1 MTSTPSP
8 ARVLADEFVEHR
20 LATEHE
26 WALWSGDLTYLEKWP
41 DVSEEG
47 VRRQLETLEDFARR
61 AESIEASTSGDRTLL
76 ETIAFTGRSKA
87 AQLRWQSELE
97 WVNHTTGIVSLIFI
111 FLPRY
116 PLVTADHGERYLEK
130 VRRLPEFFDVWIGRL
145 EAATV
150 VGITPIAHLVTAMV
164 ASLDQQLA
172 APLSNGPLVRQPP
185 PTDLSDTEANLWTSR
200 LGKLLDDLVTPAL
213 LKLRLVLVEATTPAA
228 RNDDTPGLVHLP
240 GGRELYEQLV
250 WAHTSMA
257 VSAEEVHA
265 IGRQQV
271 ERLEAEYR
279 LIAGPLLDTTEI
291 DEIYRGL
298 RDDEELHYRD
308 ADSLVKDATTALAK
322 ATAAV
327 SDWFGVL
334 PKAPCIANSIEQG
347 ALAFYSRPARDGS
360 KPGRFFFNTADP
372 TMWGTFQLEAVTYHE
387 GVPGHHLQLAI
398 ALENPELHHLL
409 ADYYIAAYNEGWG
422 LYTERLAD
430 EMGLY
435 SSELDRVGMLSAD
448 SMRACRLV
456 VDTGLHALGWSRE
469 QAIEY
474 MVDHSPMSRLQVEG
488 EIDRY
493 IGNPGQALGYMMG
506 RLEIERIRSE
516 AEATLADRFDIKAF
530 HDVMLSTGSVPITTL
545 KRVVNEW
552 VDTLA

>member
-1 MTSTPSP
+1 MSSTPSP
-8 ARVLADEFVEHR
+8 ARLLADEFVEHR
-20 LATEHE
+20 LATEHD
-26 WALWSGDLTYLEKWP
+26 WALWSGDLTYLERWP

-47 VRRQLETLEDFARR
+47 VRRRLVTLEEFARR
-61 AESIEASTSGDRTLL
+61 AEAIEASTSADRTLL

-87 AQLRWQSELE
+87 AQLRWQPELE

-116 PLVTADHGERYLEK
+116 PLVTAEHGQRYLEK
-130 VRRLPEFFDVWIGRL
+130 VASLPDFIDTWIGRL
-145 EAATV
+145 EAAAAAGV
-150 VGITPIAHLVTAMV
+150 TPIAHLVTAMV
-164 ASLDQQLA
+164 ASLDRQLA
-172 APLSNGPLVRQPP
+172 APLSSGPLIRQPP
-185 PTDLSDTEANLWTSR
+185 PTDLSDTEANSWTGR
-200 LGKLLDDLVTPAL
+200 LGGLLDDLVTPAL
-213 LKLRLVLVEATTPAA
+213 QRLRSSLAERTVPAA
-228 RNDDTPGLVHLP
+228 RDDELPGLVHLP
-240 GGRELYEQLV
+240 GGRELYDSLV
-250 WAHTSMA
+250 WAHTSVA
-257 VSAEEVHA
+257 ASADEVHA

-279 LIAGPLLDTTEI
+279 LIAGPLLDTTDI
-291 DEIYRGL
+291 DAIYRGL
-298 RDDEELHYRD
+298 RDDEKLHYRD
-308 ADSLVKDATTALAK
+308 ADSLVEDATAALAK

-327 SDWFGVL
+327 TDWFGVL

-398 ALENPELHHLL
+398 ALENPDLHRLL

-469 QAIEY
+469 QAIAY
-474 MVDHSPMSRLQVEG
+474 MVDHSPMTRLQVEG

-516 AEATLADRFDIKAF
+516 AEATLAGDFDIKAF

-545 KRVVNEW
+545 KRVVKEW
-552 VDTLA
+552 AQR

>member
-1 MTSTPSP
+1 
-8 ARVLADEFVEHR
+8 V
-20 LATEHE
+20 
-26 WALWSGDLTYLEKWP
+26 
-41 DVSEEG
+41 
-47 VRRQLETLEDFARR
+47 
-61 AESIEASTSGDRTLL
+61 
-76 ETIAFTGRSKA
+76 
-87 AQLRWQSELE
+87 
-97 WVNHTTGIVSLIFI
+97 
-111 FLPRY
+111 
-116 PLVTADHGERYLEK
+116 
-130 VRRLPEFFDVWIGRL
+130 
-145 EAATV
+145 
-150 VGITPIAHLVTAMV
+150 
-164 ASLDQQLA
+164 
-172 APLSNGPLVRQPP
+172 
-185 PTDLSDTEANLWTSR
+185 
-200 LGKLLDDLVTPAL
+200 
-213 LKLRLVLVEATTPAA
+213 
-228 RNDDTPGLVHLP
+228 
-240 GGRELYEQLV
+240 
-250 WAHTSMA
+250 A
-257 VSAEEVHA
+257 VSADEVHA

-291 DEIYRGL
+291 DAIYRGL
-298 RDDEELHYRD
+298 RDDEKLHYRD
-308 ADSLVKDATTALAK
+308 ADSLVKDATAALAK

-327 SDWFGVL
+327 TDWFGVL

-398 ALENPELHHLL
+398 ALENPELHRLL

-469 QAIEY
+469 QAIAY
-474 MVDHSPMSRLQVEG
+474 MVDHSPMTRLQVEG

-516 AEATLADRFDIKAF
+516 AEATLAGRFDIKAF

-545 KRVVNEW
+545 KRVVKEW
-552 VDTLA
+552 TQA

>member
-1 MTSTPSP
+1 MSSTPSP
-8 ARVLADEFVEHR
+8 ARLLADEFVEHR
-20 LATEHE
+20 LATEHD
-26 WALWSGDLTYLEKWP
+26 WALWSGDLTYLERWP

-47 VRRQLETLEDFARR
+47 VRRRLVTLEEFARR
-61 AESIEASTSGDRTLL
+61 AEAIEASTSADRTLL

-87 AQLRWQSELE
+87 AQLRWQPELE
-97 WVNHTTGIVSLIFI
+97 WVNHTTGIVSLILI

-116 PLVTADHGERYLEK
+116 PLVTAEHGQRYLEK
-130 VRRLPEFFDVWIGRL
+130 VASLPDFIDAWIGRL
-145 EAATV
+145 EAAAAEGV
-150 VGITPIAHLVTAMV
+150 TPIAHLVTAMV
-164 ASLDQQLA
+164 ASLDRQLA
-172 APLSNGPLVRQPP
+172 APLSSGPLIRQPP
-185 PTDLSDTEANLWTSR
+185 PTDLSDTEAKLWTGR
-200 LGKLLDDLVTPAL
+200 LGGLLDDLVTPAL
-213 LKLRLVLVEATTPAA
+213 QRLRSSLAGRTVPAA
-228 RNDDTPGLVHLP
+228 RDDELPGLVHLP
-240 GGRELYEQLV
+240 GGRELYDSLV
-250 WAHTSMA
+250 WAHTSVA
-257 VSAEEVHA
+257 VSADEVHA

-291 DEIYRGL
+291 DAIYRGL
-298 RDDEELHYRD
+298 RDDEKLHYRD
-308 ADSLVKDATTALAK
+308 ADSLVEDATAALAK

-327 SDWFGVL
+327 TDWFGVL

-398 ALENPELHHLL
+398 ALENPDLHRLL

-469 QAIEY
+469 QAIAY
-474 MVDHSPMSRLQVEG
+474 MVDHSPMTRLQVEG

-516 AEATLADRFDIKAF
+516 AEATLAGRFDIKAF

-545 KRVVNEW
+545 KRVVKEW
-552 VDTLA
+552 AQR

>member
-1 MTSTPSP
+1 
-8 ARVLADEFVEHR
+8 
-20 LATEHE
+20 
-26 WALWSGDLTYLEKWP
+26 LWSGDLTYLERWP
-41 DVSEEG
+41 DVSEQG
-47 VRRQLETLEDFARR
+47 VRERLETLEDFARR
-61 AESIEASTSGDRTLL
+61 AEAVEASTSADRTLL

-87 AQLRWQSELE
+87 AQLRWQPELE

-116 PLVTADHGERYLEK
+116 PLVTAEHGHRYLEK
-130 VRRLPEFFDVWIGRL
+130 VTRLPDFIDLWIGRL
-145 EAATV
+145 EAAAEAGV
-150 VGITPIAHLVTAMV
+150 TPITHLVTAMI

-172 APLSNGPLVRQPP
+172 APVSNGPLIRQPP
-185 PTDLSDTEANLWTSR
+185 PTDMSDEEAKLWTSH
-200 LGKLLDDLVTPAL
+200 LAKLLDDLVGPAL
-213 LKLRLVLVEATTPAA
+213 ERLRAVLVERTAPAA
-228 RNDDTPGLVHLP
+228 RPDATPGLVHLP
-240 GGRELYEQLV
+240 GGKDFYQELV
-250 WAHTSMA
+250 WAHTSLA
-257 VSAEEVHA
+257 LTPEEVHA
-265 IGRQQV
+265 IGRRQV
-271 ERLEAEYR
+271 DRLEAEYR

-298 RDDEELHYRD
+298 RDDEKLHYHD
-308 ADSLVKDATTALAK
+308 AESLVKDATAALAR

-327 SDWFGVL
+327 NDWFGVL

-372 TMWGTFQLEAVTYHE
+372 SMWGTFQLEAVTYHE

-398 ALENPELHHLL
+398 AQENPDLHRLL

-474 MVDHSPMSRLQVEG
+474 MVDHSPMTRLQVEG

-506 RLEIERIRSE
+506 RLEIETIRAE

-530 HDVMLSTGSVPITTL
+530 HDVMLSTGSVPISTL
-545 KRVVNEW
+545 KRVVREW
-552 VDTLA
+552 AQR

>member
-1 MTSTPSP
+1 
-8 ARVLADEFVEHR
+8 
-20 LATEHE
+20 
-26 WALWSGDLTYLEKWP
+26 
-41 DVSEEG
+41 
-47 VRRQLETLEDFARR
+47 
-61 AESIEASTSGDRTLL
+61 
-76 ETIAFTGRSKA
+76 
-87 AQLRWQSELE
+87 
-97 WVNHTTGIVSLIFI
+97 
-111 FLPRY
+111 
-116 PLVTADHGERYLEK
+116 VT
-130 VRRLPEFFDVWIGRL
+130 
-145 EAATV
+145 
-150 VGITPIAHLVTAMV
+150 
-164 ASLDQQLA
+164 
-172 APLSNGPLVRQPP
+172 
-185 PTDLSDTEANLWTSR
+185 
-200 LGKLLDDLVTPAL
+200 
-213 LKLRLVLVEATTPAA
+213 
-228 RNDDTPGLVHLP
+228 
-240 GGRELYEQLV
+240 
-250 WAHTSMA
+250 
-257 VSAEEVHA
+257 AEEVHQ

-271 ERLEAEYR
+271 ERLEAEY
-279 LIAGPLLDTTEI
+279 LEIAGPLLGTIEI
-291 DEIYRGL
+291 DEIYRRL

-308 ADSLVKDATTALAK
+308 ADSLVADATEALAS
-322 ATAAV
+322 ATAAA
-327 SDWFGVL
+327 SDWFGIL
-334 PKAPCIANSIEQG
+334 PQAACVANSIEQG

-398 ALENPELHHLL
+398 ALENPDMHHLL

-456 VDTGLHALGWSRE
+456 VDTGLHALGWSRD

-516 AEATLADRFDIKAF
+516 AEATLGGLFDIKAF

-545 KRVVNEW
+545 KRVVTEW
-552 VDTLA
+552 VANS

>member
-1 MTSTPSP
+1 MSSTPSP
-8 ARVLADEFVEHR
+8 ALPLADEFVEHR
-20 LATEHE
+20 LATEHD
-26 WALWSGDLTYLEKWP
+26 WALWSGDLTYLERWP
-41 DVSEEG
+41 DVSEQG
-47 VRRQLETLEDFARR
+47 VREQVETLEAFARR
-61 AESIEASTSGDRTLL
+61 AEAVEASTSADRTLL

-87 AQLRWQSELE
+87 AQLRWQPELE
-97 WVNHTTGIVSLIFI
+97 WVNHTTGIISLIFI

-116 PLVTADHGERYLEK
+116 PLVTAEHGHRYLEK
-130 VRRLPEFFDVWIGRL
+130 VTSLSDFIDVWIGRL
-145 EAATV
+145 GAAAEAGV
-150 VGITPIAHLVTAMV
+150 TPITHLVTAMV

-172 APLSNGPLVRQPP
+172 APLSNGPLIRQPP
-185 PTDLSDTEANLWTSR
+185 PTDLSDAEAKLWTAR
-200 LGKLLDDLVTPAL
+200 LARLLDEVVGPAL
-213 LKLRLVLVEATTPAA
+213 QRLRAVLVERTAPAA
-228 RNDDTPGLVHLP
+228 RPDATPGLVHLP
-240 GGRELYEQLV
+240 GGKDSYEELV
-250 WAHTSMA
+250 WAHTSLA
-257 VSAEEVHA
+257 LTPEEVHA
-265 IGRQQV
+265 IGRWQV

-298 RDDEELHYRD
+298 REDEKLHYRD
-308 ADSLVKDATTALAK
+308 AESLVKDATAALAR

-327 SDWFGVL
+327 NGWFGVL

-372 TMWGTFQLEAVTYHE
+372 SMWGTFQLEAVTYHE

-398 ALENPELHHLL
+398 AQENPDLHPLL

-474 MVDHSPMSRLQVEG
+474 MVDHSPMTRLQVEG

-506 RLEIERIRSE
+506 RLEIETIRAE
-516 AEATLADRFDIKAF
+516 AEVTLADRFDIKAF
-530 HDVMLSTGSVPITTL
+530 HDVILSTGSVPITTL
-545 KRVVNEW
+545 KRVVREW
-552 VDTLA
+552 AQR

>member
-1 MTSTPSP
+1 MSSTPSP
-8 ARVLADEFVEHR
+8 ARLLADEFVEHR
-20 LATEHE
+20 LATEHD

-41 DVSEEG
+41 DVSQEG
-47 VRRQLETLEDFARR
+47 VRERVETLEDFSRR
-61 AESIEASTSGDRTLL
+61 ADAIEASTSADRTLL

-87 AQLRWQSELE
+87 AQLRWQPELE

-116 PLVTADHGERYLEK
+116 PLVTAEHGHRYLEK
-130 VRRLPEFFDVWIGRL
+130 VANLADFIDTWIGRL
-145 EAATV
+145 EAASEAGV
-150 VGITPIAHLVTAMV
+150 TPIHHLVTSMV
-164 ASLDQQLA
+164 ASLDRQLA
-172 APLSNGPLVRQPP
+172 APISIGPLIRQPP
-185 PTDLSDTEANLWTSR
+185 PTELSDEAARAWTGR
-200 LGKLLDDLVTPAL
+200 LGALLDDVVAPVLQR
-213 LKLRLVLVEATTPAA
+213 LRAALVERTLPAA
-228 RNDDTPGLVHLP
+228 RNDATPGLVHLP
-240 GGRELYEQLV
+240 GGRESYEQLV
-250 WAHTSMA
+250 WAHTSLA
-257 VSAEEVHA
+257 VGADEIHA
-265 IGRQQV
+265 IGRHQV

-279 LIAGPLLDTTEI
+279 LIAGPLLATTEL

-308 ADSLVKDATTALAK
+308 ADNLVKDATAALAK

-327 SDWFGVL
+327 PDWFGVL
-334 PKAPCIANSIEQG
+334 PQAPCIANSIEQG

-398 ALENPELHHLL
+398 AQENSQLHRLL

-456 VDTGLHALGWSRE
+456 IDTGLHALGWSRE
-469 QAIEY
+469 QAIQY
-474 MVDHSPMSRLQVEG
+474 MVDHSPMTRLQVEG

-493 IGNPGQALGYMMG
+493 IGNPAQALGYMMG

-516 AEATLADRFDIKAF
+516 AEATLADRFEIKAF
-530 HDVMLSTGSVPITTL
+530 HDVMLSTGSVPISTL
-545 KRVVNEW
+545 ERVVREW
-552 VDTLA
+552 AQR

>member
-1 MTSTPSP
+1 MSSTPSP
-8 ARVLADEFVEHR
+8 ARPLADEFVEHR
-20 LATEHE
+20 LATEHD
-26 WALWSGDLTYLEKWP
+26 WALWSGDLTYLERWP
-41 DVSEEG
+41 DVSEKG
-47 VRRQLETLEDFARR
+47 VREQVETLEDFARR
-61 AESIEASTSGDRTLL
+61 AETVEASTSADRTLL

-87 AQLRWQSELE
+87 AQLRWQPELE
-97 WVNHTTGIVSLIFI
+97 WVNHTTGMVSLIFI

-116 PLVTADHGERYLEK
+116 PLVTEEHGHRYLEK
-130 VRRLPEFFDVWIGRL
+130 VSRLSDFIDVWIGRL
-145 EAATV
+145 EAAAEAGV
-150 VGITPIAHLVTAMV
+150 TPIAHLVTAMV

-172 APLSNGPLVRQPP
+172 APLSHGPLIRQPP
-185 PTDLSDTEANLWTSR
+185 PTDLSDAEAKLWTGR
-200 LGKLLDDLVTPAL
+200 LAKLLDDLVGPAL
-213 LKLRLVLVEATTPAA
+213 ERLRKVLVDRTAPSA
-228 RNDDTPGLVHLP
+228 RNDATPGLVHLP
-240 GGRELYEQLV
+240 GGKEAYEQLV
-250 WAHTSMA
+250 WAHTSLA
-257 VSAEEVHA
+257 ITPEEVHA
-265 IGRQQV
+265 IGRRQV

-279 LIAGPLLDTTEI
+279 SIAGPLLETTDI

-308 ADSLVKDATTALAK
+308 AESLVKDATAALAR

-327 SDWFGVL
+327 SEWFGVL
-334 PKAPCIANSIEQG
+334 PQAPCIANSIEQG

-372 TMWGTFQLEAVTYHE
+372 SMWGTFQLEAVTYHE

-398 ALENPELHHLL
+398 AQENPELHRLL

-469 QAIEY
+469 EAIDY
-474 MVDHSPMSRLQVEG
+474 MVDHSPMTRLQVEG

-506 RLEIERIRSE
+506 RLEIETIRAE
-516 AEATLADRFDIKAF
+516 AEATLGARFEIKAF

-545 KRVVNEW
+545 KRVVTEW
-552 VDTLA
+552 AQR